1 MCGIIG
7 FTGNIDA
14 KEVLLQGLK
23 SLEYRGYD
31 SAGIS
36 FFTENGVNTIKS
48 VGKVDGL
55 ADKVASVAA
64 DVVTKCG
71 IGHTRWATHGGV
83 SEVNCHPHHYG
94 RVTLIHNG
102 IIENYKELQEE
113 LAADGKEPVS
123 QTDSEIAAMVID
135 SCYKNNPIK
144 AIKKA
149 VKKFTG
155 KIMQQPPSFSAI
167 HIDGKRASDLA
178 RSGKTTEIPFRPV
191 QVFSAE
197 IQEILL
203 DSSVKNDEKRVLAC
217 CIEFSVSKGTYI
229 RSLARDIAIE
239 CGSAGH
245 LVGLLRT
252 KVGNFR
258 LEDAAGFSELEE
270 FNIENAFISAEKT
283 KKLEQIAQE
292 NKKNNI
298 HIKKEPDSA
307 ELELESQCVKKS
319 VPMIKELASLC
330 GFGCLTLAEGKN
342 VLFENGAKLQSNMF
356 TTSPFEV
363 KEKIAAV
370 FTPSEDFKGLLEK
383 NEQGY
388 FSYSFVVH

>member
-1 MCGIIG
+1 MNQNRIVLLAKKPGLTSFSSLFTVKHAFKTSKVGHTGTLDSFAAGLLVVCVGSLTRLAGRITEFSKTYKAVIKFG
-7 FTGNIDA
+7 EETDTLECTGNVVRRA
-14 KEVLLQGLK
+14 ELPTEK
-23 SLEYRGYD
+23 SLE
-31 SAGIS
+31 
-36 FFTENGVNTIKS
+36 
-48 VGKVDGL
+48 
-55 ADKVASVAA
+55 
-64 DVVTKCG
+64 
-71 IGHTRWATHGGV
+71 AT
-83 SEVNCHPHHYG
+83 
-94 RVTLIHNG
+94 
-102 IIENYKELQEE
+102 
-113 LAADGKEPVS
+113 
-123 QTDSEIAAMVID
+123 
-135 SCYKNNPIK
+135 
-144 AIKKA
+144 
-149 VKKFTG
+149 VKKYTG
-155 KIMQQPPSFSAI
+155 KILQQPPSFSAI

-178 RSGKTTEIPFRPV
+178 RSGKTAEIPFRPV

-197 IQEILL
+197 IQEIMF
-203 DSSVKNDEKRVLAC
+203 DSSAQDSEKRVLAC

-229 RSLARDIAIE
+229 RSLARDIANE

-283 KKLEQIAQE
+283 KKLEQIAEE

-298 HIKKEPDSA
+298 RIKKEPDEA
-307 ELELESQCVKKS
+307 ELELENQCVKKS
-319 VPMIKELASLC
+319 VPMTRELAVRC
-330 GFGCLTLAEGKN
+330 GFGCLMLAEGKN
-342 VLFENGAKLQSNMF
+342 VLFENGVKLQSNMF

-370 FTPSEDFKGLLEK
+370 FTLSEDFKGLLEK

>member
-1 MCGIIG
+1 MNLRLNQKPAKIQPLMNQNRIVLLAKKPGLTSFSSLFTVKHAFKTSKVGHTGTLDSFAAGLLVVCVGSLTRLAGRITEFSKTYKAVIKFG
-7 FTGNIDA
+7 EETDTLECTGNVVRRA
-14 KEVLLQGLK
+14 ELPTEK
-23 SLEYRGYD
+23 SLE
-31 SAGIS
+31 A
-36 FFTENGVNTIKS
+36 
-48 VGKVDGL
+48 
-55 ADKVASVAA
+55 
-64 DVVTKCG
+64 
-71 IGHTRWATHGGV
+71 
-83 SEVNCHPHHYG
+83 
-94 RVTLIHNG
+94 
-102 IIENYKELQEE
+102 
-113 LAADGKEPVS
+113 
-123 QTDSEIAAMVID
+123 
-135 SCYKNNPIK
+135 
-144 AIKKA
+144 A
-149 VKKFTG
+149 VKKYTG
-155 KIMQQPPSFSAI
+155 KILQQPPSFSAI

-178 RSGKTTEIPFRPV
+178 RSGKTAEIPFRHV

-197 IQEILL
+197 IQEIMF
-203 DSSVKNDEKRVLAC
+203 DSSAQDSEKRVLAC

-229 RSLARDIAIE
+229 RSLARDIANE

-258 LEDAAGFSELEE
+258 LEDAAGFAELEE

-283 KKLEQIAQE
+283 RELEKIAEE

-298 HIKKEPDSA
+298 RIKKEPDEA
-307 ELELESQCVKKS
+307 ELELENQCVKKS
-319 VPMIKELASLC
+319 VPMTKELATQC

-342 VLFENGAKLQSNMF
+342 VLFENGVKLQSNMF

-370 FTPSEDFKGLLEK
+370 FTLSEDFKGLLEK